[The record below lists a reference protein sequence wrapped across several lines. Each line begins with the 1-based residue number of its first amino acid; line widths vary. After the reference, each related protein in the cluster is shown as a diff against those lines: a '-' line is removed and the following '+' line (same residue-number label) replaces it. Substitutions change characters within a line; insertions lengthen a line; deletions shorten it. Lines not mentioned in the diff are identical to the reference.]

1 MRKNLW
7 YKLLILLFLSVAGL
21 IITSLSSV
29 LLYKYSNCTKD
40 NVLKISLLIQQIFVF
55 ALPAIIAAKLAFG
68 NVKQSLL
75 LDTIKSKGVLWA
87 ILFIIIAI
95 PAIDTLAQL
104 NTKIHLPNFL
114 SDIETWMR
122 ETEAQTNAITERLLS
137 VTTIK
142 GLITNILIIA
152 LAAAISEELLF
163 RGFLQRIFEEKFNHH
178 VAIWTT
184 AFIFSAIHFQFLG
197 FIPRMLLG
205 ASFGYMAVWSRS
217 LWAPIIAH
225 FLNNAIGVVA
235 TYLNNNQIVDIELE
249 NFSYTAGAISFT
261 LSILIMYIMRR
272 KAVNQNK

>member
-7 YKLLILLFLSVAGL
+7 YKLLILLFLSVSGL

-217 LWAPIIAH
+217 LWVPIIAH

-235 TYLNNNQIVDIELE
+235 AYLNNNQIVDIELE

>member
-7 YKLLILLFLSVAGL
+7 YKLLILLFLSVSGL

>member
-29 LLYKYSNCTKD
+29 LLYKYSGYTED
-40 NVLKISLLIQQIFVF
+40 NILKISLLIQQIFVF

-75 LDTIKSKGVLWA
+75 LDTVNCKGVLWA

-122 ETEAQTNAITERLLS
+122 ETEAQTNAITERLLYVS
-137 VTTIK
+137 TIK
-142 GLITNILIIA
+142 ELIINILIIA

-217 LWAPIIAH
+217 LWVPIIAH

-235 TYLNNNQIVDIELE
+235 AYLNNNQIVDIELE

-272 KAVNQNK
+272 SGKSK

>member
-7 YKLLILLFLSVAGL
+7 HKLLIILFLSVAGL
-21 IITSLSSV
+21 IITSVSSV
-29 LLYKYSNCTKD
+29 LLYKYSGYTED
-40 NVLKISLLIQQIFVF
+40 NILKINLLIQQIFVF

-75 LDTIKSKGVLWA
+75 LDTVNCKGVLWA

-122 ETEAQTNAITERLLS
+122 ETEAQTNAITERLLYVS
-137 VTTIK
+137 TIK
-142 GLITNILIIA
+142 ELIINILIIA

-217 LWAPIIAH
+217 LWVPIIAH

-235 TYLNNNQIVDIELE
+235 AYLNNNQIVDIELE

-272 KAVNQNK
+272 SGKPK

>member
-29 LLYKYSNCTKD
+29 LLYKYSNCTED
-40 NVLKISLLIQQIFVF
+40 NILKISLLIQQIFVF

-104 NTKIHLPNFL
+104 NTKIHFPNFL

-137 VTTIK
+137 VITIK

-217 LWAPIIAH
+217 LWVPIIAH

-235 TYLNNNQIVDIELE
+235 AYLNNNQIVDIELE

-272 KAVNQNK
+272 SGKPK